1 MARTKKYTAKEVA
14 DAIRQKD
21 GVVRQAANTL
31 GCHASTIYRYAE
43 EFVTVREAMEE
54 SRQDTYAEA
63 QAYLVAMMRDRSHK
77 DHKWA
82 VEQVL
87 KTFGD
92 KISDGLDWSDK
103 QRLEHTGADGERLQG
118 STIVIRSQGKDPD
131 VE

>member
-31 GCHASTIYRYAE
+31 GCHASTIYRYADE
-43 EFVTVREAMEE
+43 YVTVREAMEE

-92 KISDGLDWSDK
+92 KIGDGLDWSDK
-103 QRLEHTGADGERLQG
+103 QRLEHSGNA
-118 STIVIRSQGKDPD
+118 SIRVNLVPD
-131 VE
+131 DD

>member
-1 MARTKKYTAKEVA
+1 MA

-21 GVVRQAANTL
+21 GVVRQAANAL
-31 GCHASTIYRYAE
+31 GCHASTIYRYADE
-43 EFVTVREAMEE
+43 YVTVREAMEE

-63 QAYLVAMMRDRSHK
+63 QAYLVAMMRDREHK

-103 QRLEHTGADGERLQG
+103 QRLEHSGDANITVQFGG
-118 STIVIRSQGKDPD
+118 DPPEPDD
-131 VE
+131 V